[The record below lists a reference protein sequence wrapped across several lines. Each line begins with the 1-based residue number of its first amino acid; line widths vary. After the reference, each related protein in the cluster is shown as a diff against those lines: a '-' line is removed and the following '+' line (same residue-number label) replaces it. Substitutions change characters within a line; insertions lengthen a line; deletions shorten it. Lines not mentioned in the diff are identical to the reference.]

1 MLRWLLPLL
10 LALSA
15 PAQAGAARHDL
26 QLIVHRGGVVDAT
39 RPENSLPALDEAIK
53 RGFSHAEVD
62 LRVTRDGHVVCLHDR
77 SLKRTA
83 GLDLNID
90 EVTLDQLYARVDP
103 SLVPTLEAYAA
114 RAQGRIGLMPDVKGA
129 PPELMDAYR
138 AGIRAALE
146 QHGLMR
152 GALFIGDKD
161 IGLGFAGPAHVAWRK
176 PFADFQR
183 EVASRPGEAAR
194 YFAFNHA
201 KDFDAAQV
209 AGFHR
214 LGVEVVVTVNTLH
227 YAAGDP
233 IAQGKADV
241 ERALGLG
248 VDGLQIDAVYAPFAV
263 DARRPAR

>member
-10 LALSA
+10 LAVCG
-15 PAQAGAARHDL
+15 PAQAGAARHDV

-39 RPENSLPALDEAIK
+39 RPENSLPALDEAIR

-90 EVTLDQLYARVDP
+90 EVTLDQLYAKVDP
-103 SLVPTLEAYAA
+103 ALVPTLE
-114 RAQGRIGLMPDVKGA
+114 
-129 PPELMDAYR
+129 AYR

-146 QHGLMR
+146 KHGLMR

-209 AGFHR
+209 AGFHS
-214 LGVEVVVTVNTLH
+214 LGVEVVVTVNLLH

-263 DARRPAR
+263 DARRPTR